1 MRFRTTTSSRLV
13 RLGAALALATTGVL
27 VSPASPAAAVT
38 PQCTQ
43 RVGHLPDSAAG
54 GLWVPAS
61 PAGVRKC
68 WMDQGNVSSG
78 VWALQAALRYCYGQ
92 NIATDSQY
100 GPQTAGALWR
110 VQGMVGARQDGEYG
124 PETAQKMKFSS
135 VNTTAASA
143 CSWQTF

>member
-1 MRFRTTTSSRLV
+1 MKLGNPTSSRLV
-13 RLGAALALATTGVL
+13 RLGAVLALAVTGVL
-27 VSPASPAAAVT
+27 VSPASPAAAAT
-38 PQCTQ
+38 PQCTK
-43 RVGHLPDSAAG
+43 RLGHLPDSAAG

-61 PAGVRKC
+61 PANVRKC

-78 VWALQAALRYCYGQ
+78 VWALQAALRYCYLQ
-92 NIATDSQY
+92 NIDIDNEY